1 MSGVVRIFSKAAA
14 ERRRLYLDYSCWL
27 EPDEELSDFQV
38 SVSPYTSEAPVV
50 MTVGYPDAEH
60 KKLMCYAAGGLKNT
74 SYLLRMVV
82 RTDAG
87 QVKQDDFGLRVTP

>member
-27 EPDEELSDFQV
+27 EEDEALTDFQV
-38 SVSPYTSEAPVV
+38 TVTPYTEETPVV
-50 MTVGYPDAEH
+50 MTVAYPDTEH
-60 KKLMCYAAGGLKNT
+60 KRLMVFAAGGLKNT
-74 SYLLRMVV
+74 SYLLRMLV